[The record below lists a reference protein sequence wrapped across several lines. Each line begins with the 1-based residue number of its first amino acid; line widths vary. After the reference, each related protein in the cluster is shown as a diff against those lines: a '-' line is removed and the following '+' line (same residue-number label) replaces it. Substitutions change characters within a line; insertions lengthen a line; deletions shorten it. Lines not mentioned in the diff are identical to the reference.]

1 MSLNSYNRIN
11 SLKEQ
16 VFDKDVYN
24 LRNSLA
30 NERGDRI
37 YETAITRT
45 NLNARYQ
52 QLPIFLQKKLNK
64 HKNIL
69 EVLREKEAGKKCNE
83 DDLDLPSLN
92 NNTTAS
98 PTNAMVIKSPSG
110 TGLQTLG
117 YGFIGQRKSEDLFA
131 NELIV
136 PKVSEDA
143 SRPLMKT
150 HPTWKLFRVLVGH
163 TGQVTALEF
172 DPNNEYFATGSS
184 DRTIKI
190 WNLASG
196 QLMHTLTGHIMGVR
210 GIAISDRHP
219 YMFSCSEDKSV
230 KCWDLEKNK
239 VIRDYHG
246 HLSSVY
252 TIDIHPTL
260 DLIVTGSRDS
270 SVKVWDIR
278 TRLPVYTLTGHKN
291 TVNKVCCR
299 ATDPQIISCSMDSTV
314 KTWDLIAGKCSKTLT
329 YHSKSVR
336 TFCCNSDQ
344 DEFVSGSAD
353 GLKKFKLPNCDYLQ
367 NMELLKHDQFTEG
380 NLLLNTN
387 CSNSD
392 GEMFV
397 GCDNGQYG
405 FWDWDTGRIFQNG
418 INEPIA
424 GSMDS
429 ERGILCSSFD
439 KSGIRLVTG
448 NVDKTIRM
456 WKPEVQG
463 N

>member
-1 MSLNSYNRIN
+1 MTLSSYNSIEN
-11 SLKEQ
+11 IKKQ
-16 VFDKDVYN
+16 VFSDRNASN
-24 LRNSLA
+24 LKSTLS

-45 NLNARYQ
+45 NFNDEYR
-52 QLPIFLQKKLNK
+52 QLPKFLQKKLNK

-69 EVLREKEAGKKCNE
+69 EVMREKEAGRKSGE
-83 DDLDLPSLN
+83 DDLDLPPLDN
-92 NNTTAS
+92 MTTS
-98 PTNAMVIKSPSG
+98 TDLTITKSANQL
-110 TGLQTLG
+110 GLQTWG
-117 YGFIGQRKSEDLFA
+117 NSGFIGQRKPEDLLA

-136 PKVSEDA
+136 PKIAESA
-143 SRPLMKT
+143 PGQNMKV

-163 TGQVTALEF
+163 TGQVTALGF

-196 QLMHTLTGHIMGVR
+196 QLMHTLTGHIMAVR
-210 GIAISDRHP
+210 GIVISDRHP
-219 YMFSCSEDKSV
+219 YMFSCSEDKTV
-230 KCWDLEKNK
+230 RCWDLEKNK

-252 TIDIHPTL
+252 SIDIHPTL

-291 TVNKVCCR
+291 TVNKVSCR

-336 TFCCNSDQ
+336 TFCCNSDN

-353 GLKKFKLPNCDYLQ
+353 GLKKFRFPNCEYLQ
-367 NMELLKHDQFTEG
+367 NMEFLKHDKLSEG

-387 CSNSD
+387 CCNND

-405 FWDWDTGRIFQNG
+405 FWDWDTGRIFQDG
-418 INEPIA
+418 INTPIS

-429 ERGILCSSFD
+429 ENGILCSSFD
-439 KSGIRLVTG
+439 RSGIRLVTG

-456 WKPEVQG
+456 WKPEIPAD
-463 N
+463 